1 MLIFWVVMIGSI
13 ILFDFQARRA
23 FFGQS
28 RETFV
33 IALLYTIPVF
43 WLFKTGH
50 DLLFLTTFIVFYIN
64 FWMLFL
70 ATVGRKR
77 YSYSK
82 EEYRFN

>member
-1 MLIFWVVMIGSI
+1 MLLFWIIMVGSI

-28 RETFV
+28 RETFIV
-33 IALLYTIPVF
+33 ALLYTIPVA
-43 WLFKTGH
+43 WLFLTDH
-50 DLLFLTTFIVFYIN
+50 HLLFLTTFIVFYVN
-64 FWMLFL
+64 FWVLHL
-70 ATVGRKR
+70 ATIGRKR